1 MGSTFLPEQ
10 DRCLKC
16 AMGSHN
22 RLFRCLVTAL
32 EVRTSIGKNDRMMNQ
47 QLLLTF
53 LDVLESRNFN
63 RTADR
68 LGVTQSTVSARIR
81 QLEDEFRVRLFERGR
96 GGAEPTKAGR
106 RFEVHCRSM
115 LALWGHAKRDV
126 RARQSAHPNVLHIT
140 AQYNLIRSYLLHWT
154 EQIREQNP
162 AWTLQIEL
170 NFSEQIQRDVLAGET
185 DIGVVFTPHH
195 APDLQISDVGAEKYL
210 MVSTKASRLSDV
222 CLEGYTKVSYT
233 PHFERCHQEQLRH
246 LANPRLIAGC
256 DDLAVEVLK
265 RQGGTMYLPRSVA
278 HEKLKNLPDL
288 RIVEDAPTITQ
299 PIFSVIHIRR
309 RNDVRIAEALHSL
322 LEFADV

>member
-1 MGSTFLPEQ
+1 
-10 DRCLKC
+10 
-16 AMGSHN
+16 
-22 RLFRCLVTAL
+22 
-32 EVRTSIGKNDRMMNQ
+32 MNQ

-68 LGVTQSTVSARIR
+68 LDVTQSTVSARIR
-81 QLEDEFRVRLFERGR
+81 QLEDEIGVRLFERGR

-126 RARQSAHPNVLHIT
+126 RARQSARPNSLHIT
-140 AQYNLIRSYLLHWT
+140 AQYNLIRSYILDWT

-162 AWTLQIEL
+162 DWTLQIEL

-185 DIGVVFTPHH
+185 DIGIVFTPYHS
-195 APDLQISDVGAEKYL
+195 PDLQISDIGSEEYL
-210 MVSTKASRLSDV
+210 MVSTNALRLSDV
-222 CLEGYTKVSYT
+222 RLEDYTKISYT

-246 LANPRLIAGC
+246 LANPPLIAGC
-256 DDLAVEVLK
+256 DDLAVEFLK
-265 RQGGTMYLPRSVA
+265 RQGGTMYLPKAVA
-278 HEKLKNLPDL
+278 REALTRMPEL
-288 RIVEDAPTITQ
+288 RMVEDAPTMTQ

-309 RNDVRIAEALHSL
+309 RNDLRISDALEALKV
-322 LEFADV
+322 FAGA